1 MLIAIKDSIVQIQYQ
16 EPIRERCVTLK
27 TKINEIKDPI
37 KKTISL
43 LTNKELNWLNQKLIT
58 KVEKTLKPKDEI

>member
-1 MLIAIKDSIVQIQYQ
+1 MLIAIKDLIVQNQ

-43 LTNKELNWLNQKLIT
+43 LTNKELNWSNL
-58 KVEKTLKPKDEI
+58 KTND